1 VAEGGVLGAWV
12 IDAQP
17 AMRRIVILAKVE
29 LMKLVF
35 MVLRLMIGFYGV
47 LLYGGE
53 LRICQTEEKMAIGL

>member
-17 AMRRIVILAKVE
+17 AMRRIVILAKAE

-47 LLYGGE
+47 
-53 LRICQTEEKMAIGL
+53 IF

>member
-1 VAEGGVLGAWV
+1 VAEAGVLGAWV

-17 AMRRIVILAKVE
+17 AMRRIVILAKAE

-47 LLYGGE
+47 IYRGE
-53 LRICQTEEKMAIGL
+53 LRICQTGEKMAIGL